1 MNIVSSCVLYEAQTK
16 ISVLIYACP
25 KLCDWLVNIWTA
37 NQDDL
42 KPGQHKFM
50 LFLLFGKIGPGEKNK
65 YYFHQFNARQ
75 EGEEEDDDILAVNKF
90 FTMHEK

>member
-1 MNIVSSCVLYEAQTK
+1 
-16 ISVLIYACP
+16 
-25 KLCDWLVNIWTA
+25 
-37 NQDDL
+37 
-42 KPGQHKFM
+42 M

>member
-50 LFLLFGKIGPGEKNK
+50 LFLLLVRLVPAKRINITFISLMQDK
-65 YYFHQFNARQ
+65 R
-75 EGEEEDDDILAVNKF
+75 EDKKKTTTFWL
-90 FTMHEK
+90 